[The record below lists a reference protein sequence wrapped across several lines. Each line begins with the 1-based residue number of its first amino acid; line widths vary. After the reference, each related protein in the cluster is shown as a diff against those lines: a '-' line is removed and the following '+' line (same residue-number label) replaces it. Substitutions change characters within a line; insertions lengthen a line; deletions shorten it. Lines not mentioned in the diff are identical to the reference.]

1 MDSFELVTIQVEQL
15 RDPLVAIIR
24 VKGELDFATT
34 PRLVEALAGLPA
46 DTNMIFDFSELQF
59 CDSSGLGALIG
70 AYKTT
75 HATGAKAYLA
85 GLTPTVLTAIKVTM
99 LDELF
104 PMRDTAAAALAEVS
118 AS

>member
-1 MDSFELVTIQVEQL
+1 MDSIELVTVQVEQL
-15 RDPLVAIIR
+15 ADPPVAIIR

-34 PRLVEALAGLPA
+34 PRLVEALAQLPA
-46 DTNMIFDFSELQF
+46 AANLIFDFSELQF
-59 CDSSGLGALIG
+59 CDSSGLGALIA
-70 AYKTT
+70 AYKTAS
-75 HATGAKAYLA
+75 ATGAKAYLA

-104 PMRDTAAAALAEVS
+104 PIRDTAQAALAEVS